1 VRFAIDQRLAAPLQP
16 VEDAFVD
23 PTFLERLAELP
34 KLGRP
39 QLLEQHTD
47 GEVVHQDVRYFF
59 AGELNSAA
67 RRVVD
72 PARLSW
78 IERSALDRRTHRT
91 TIEILPDHYADR
103 LSCGGIIR
111 LEAAGEAATR
121 RVFEGDLTVRV
132 LLVGRKVESA
142 IVSGMREHADLEAQI
157 VERWVSER
165 AR

>member
-1 VRFAIDQRLAAPLQP
+1 VQFAIEQRLRAPLDQ

-23 PTFLERLAELP
+23 PAFLDRLAELP

-39 QLLEQHTD
+39 QLLEQHTVGD
-47 GEVVHQDVRYFF
+47 VVHQDVRYFF

-78 IERSALDRRTHRT
+78 VERSTFDRRSHRT
-91 TIEILPDHYADR
+91 AIQILPDNYAER
-103 LSCGGIIR
+103 LACTGTIR
-111 LEAAGEAATR
+111 LEPTDEGAL

-132 LLVGRKVESA
+132 LLVARKVESA
-142 IVSGMREHADLEAQI
+142 IVSGMREHAQLEAQI

-165 AR
+165 AG